1 MLPGRILRSCA
12 VLMTLAFPAL
22 GGGLSGQQ
30 TRQLVL
36 RRKRAGRIVQP
47 SRQLPAVLH
56 VAEGGSAAAAGQ
68 GRERTSAHYRFE
80 KQSYSLDNFLAHQ
93 RVTGLLVIKHG
104 QILAERYQY
113 DRTATDRFVS
123 QSMAK
128 SIVSLAIGMAPAE
141 NKIVSLDDTVAK
153 YVPDL
158 AGNPYGETATCNI
171 LRMATGV
178 PFKEVYE
185 GNDDNSKFNWIRL
198 TRRLHRGAARLAGAR
213 GGVGHAIPLRVRPDG
228 SADAAIARSDG
239 WPR

>member
-1 MLPGRILRSCA
+1 
-12 VLMTLAFPAL
+12 
-22 GGGLSGQQ
+22 
-30 TRQLVL
+30 
-36 RRKRAGRIVQP
+36 
-47 SRQLPAVLH
+47 
-56 VAEGGSAAAAGQ
+56 
-68 GRERTSAHYRFE
+68 
-80 KQSYSLDNFLAHQ
+80 
-93 RVTGLLVIKHG
+93 VTGLLVIKHG

-213 GGVGHAIPLRVRPDG
+213 GGAGHAIPLRVRPDG